1 MRFHSSSPLGDDSLT
16 PIVAALQPL
25 TADLLAL
32 YASAKLAHWNVRGP
46 GRQPFHKFFDKVA
59 ADVAGHAD
67 MVAERVF
74 QLGEPAIGTPRQV
87 VTMTRLAD
95 YPAERVDGFAH
106 CRALVVQFEQAVVL
120 VDAARDVADQNGDPD
135 TYDLL
140 TQVCRGL
147 QKWCAELA
155 AHVQSG

>member
-1 MRFHSSSPLGDDSLT
+1 MRFHSSSPLGDESLT

-32 YASAKLAHWNVRGP
+32 YASTKLAHWNVRGP
-46 GRQPFHKFFDKVA
+46 MRAPMHKLFDKVA
-59 ADVAGHAD
+59 GDVLGYADD
-67 MVAERVF
+67 VAERVF
-74 QLGEPAIGTPRQV
+74 MLGELAIGTPRQV
-87 VTMTRLAD
+87 VTMTRLPE
-95 YPAERVDGFAH
+95 YPAETVDGLMH

-120 VDAARDVADQNGDPD
+120 VDSARDVADQNGDPD
-135 TYDLL
+135 TYDSL

-155 AHVQSG
+155 AHTQSG